1 MNKIKIEIEL
11 PEEAYKACIKL
22 KSEDDDG
29 LLGFC
34 LINAVAN
41 GTPIVEK
48 KPESKTILEAVID
61 GIKAEINEIK
71 ANALYL
77 YRTSPSEQTRKMA
90 SEKSYTCDD
99 ILRGIDR
106 EIRKAN
112 EASEPVKAYK
122 CDPKKN
128 TACKKTGCYERGGFC
143 ELTLN
148 PEFAKED
155 EA

>member
-22 KSEDDDG
+22 NPQIDDDNG

-34 LINAVAN
+34 LIKAVAN
-41 GTPIVEK
+41 GTPMPEK
-48 KPESKTILEAVID
+48 KPESKTTLETVID

-71 ANALYL
+71 EDALYL
-77 YRTSPSEQTRKMA
+77 YRTTPSEQTRKMA

-106 EIRKAN
+106 EIRKATKGP
-112 EASEPVKAYK
+112 EPVKAYK
-122 CDPKKN
+122 CDPKKH
-128 TACKKTGCYERGGFC
+128 TGCKKTACFERGGPC

-148 PEFAKED
+148 PEFARE
-155 EA
+155 E